1 MFTLYRT
8 LKVVTG
14 MMTALPLFS
23 FGYQRLTAG
32 ETIFGGGL
40 LLVGAAVY
48 FFPGWI
54 LDKYIEKIKAT
65 IPFI

>member
-1 MFTLYRT
+1 
-8 LKVVTG
+8 
-14 MMTALPLFS
+14 MTSLPLLS

-32 ETIFGGGL
+32 DITFGTAL

-54 LDKYIEKIKAT
+54 LDKYIEKIKASL
-65 IPFI
+65 PFV